1 MELKLSMNVVKLE
14 KSLLNLIV
22 NHLVLLKNRDI
33 IVCQI

>member
-14 KSLLNLIV
+14 KSLLNLTV

>member
-14 KSLLNLIV
+14 KSLFNLTV